1 MPNICHYTATVQKK
15 TVSNPRNNVLCGRRL
30 LQRQIC
36 SRETSFLRFSAR
48 QIEPF
53 LQFYQTDAP
62 MTSFL
67 FHDLMRLTKN
77 IMARFITSEAMTS
90 VNSLLDLDTSVTANK
105 VESKDVD
112 VGLSAAVEV
121 TEKLKFHV
129 IDLQVMTFH

>member
-1 MPNICHYTATVQKK
+1 
-15 TVSNPRNNVLCGRRL
+15 
-30 LQRQIC
+30 
-36 SRETSFLRFSAR
+36 
-48 QIEPF
+48 
-53 LQFYQTDAP
+53 

-121 TEKLKFHV
+121 TEKLKFQV
-129 IDLQVMTFH
+129 IDLQVMTFY